1 MESNETN
8 SSTLD
13 TFLIGLGIVHLM
25 LVWLPS
31 VVLGI
36 TSLVF
41 ISKLLKAKEPLQ
53 INSTILLY
61 FIMVIIS
68 ILGPSTYGL
77 LSDISLIIGIP
88 KICQFYPSGI
98 AVSLTFIIFHTLLS
112 GITGLV
118 AVLQFVILKY
128 GKRHT
133 LKTTIIALTMVTV
146 ISVAVPCAVIF
157 NEYDYIEI
165 RGTQCVSDPDT
176 TQLHLA
182 ILLLFGYL
190 PPLVI
195 TIAATLTTHF
205 KLKRSVFDHRKSQ
218 IVRSVLAI
226 NTFNIVQ
233 FNVFRAA
240 AVIIFYIGTSVAPKD
255 DIAMFKL
262 LTVVGRYI
270 ADLSYP
276 VTICSILVVHRSLC
290 SMLLACLKRVFVL
303 KATPN
308 KMLTELTKSTTNRS
322 DSNTTE
328 CAEK

>member
-13 TFLIGLGIVHLM
+13 TFLIGLGIVHLI

-36 TSLVF
+36 TSLIF
-41 ISKLLKAKEPLQ
+41 ISKLLKPLQ
-53 INSTILLY
+53 INSTIFLY
-61 FIMVIIS
+61 FMIVIIS

-88 KICQFYPSGI
+88 KICTFYPSGNVV
-98 AVSLTFIIFHTLLS
+98 ALSFIIFHTLLS

-128 GKRHT
+128 GKRLT
-133 LKTTIIALTMVTV
+133 LKTTVIALIIVT
-146 ISVAVPCAVIF
+146 ILSVAIPCAVVF

-195 TIAATLTTHF
+195 TIAATIVTHF
-205 KLKRSVFDHRKSQ
+205 KLKRSVVDHKRSQ
-218 IVRSVLAI
+218 IVKSVLAI
-226 NTFNIVQ
+226 NSVNIVQ

-240 AVIIFYIGTSVAPKD
+240 AVIIFYIGISVAPKD

-262 LTVVGRYI
+262 LTVIGRYI

-276 VTICSILVVHRSLC
+276 VTICSILIVHKSLRSMVLEF
-290 SMLLACLKRVFVL
+290 LKRLFVIKVTQNNCKTSL
-303 KATPN
+303 Q
-308 KMLTELTKSTTNRS
+308 LELSKSVTRS
-322 DSNTTE
+322 DS
-328 CAEK
+328 

>member
-1 MESNETN
+1 MEFNETN
-8 SSTLD
+8 TSTLN
-13 TFLIGLGIVHLM
+13 TILIGLGIAHLV
-25 LVWLPS
+25 LVWIP
-31 VVLGI
+31 VVVFGTTVI
-36 TSLVF
+36 AF
-41 ISKLLKAKEPLQ
+41 ISNLVKANQTLQ

-61 FIMVIIS
+61 LIMVIIS

-88 KICQFYPSGI
+88 KICKLYPSGI

-112 GITGLV
+112 NITGLV

-128 GKRHT
+128 GKRLT
-133 LKTTIIALTMVTV
+133 LKTTVIALIIVTI
-146 ISVAVPCAVIF
+146 ISVTIPCAVIF
-157 NEYDYIEI
+157 NEYDYIDI

-195 TIAATLTTHF
+195 TIAATIITHF
-205 KLKRSVFDHRKSQ
+205 KLKRSVVDQKKSL

-226 NTFNIVQ
+226 NSFNIVQ

-240 AVIIFYIGTSVAPKD
+240 SIMIFYIGISMAPKD
-255 DIAMFKL
+255 DITMFKL
-262 LTVVGRYI
+262 LTVIGRYI

-276 VTICSILVVHRSLC
+276 VTICSILIVHKSIRSLLLDC
-290 SMLLACLKRVFVL
+290 FKNIFCIKSKPKKFSMEISSRRVTVTSL
-303 KATPN
+303 V
-308 KMLTELTKSTTNRS
+308 
-322 DSNTTE
+322 
-328 CAEK
+328 